1 MTAQSD
7 AQRDKAP
14 DPAAAKVPESGKA
27 AEPWTIR
34 RVLTWT
40 QQHFAG
46 RGLSSPRLDAELL
59 LAHCTGRPR
68 IALYTHY
75 EQPLDP
81 VELERFRG
89 LIKRRIAGEAV
100 AYLVGQKE
108 FYGLPLRV
116 SSAVLI
122 PRPETELLVE
132 QALRY
137 LALIAP
143 SAPPAASPSRDADA
157 QADAAALASDGDD
170 EELGVKGREG
180 PAIPGVE
187 LTVHYDESAPSDS
200 DDSGDSS
207 DTNDK
212 TAAPPQPASATAP
225 APQRSA
231 PAATVVDVGTGSG
244 AVALAIKS
252 SRRELRVVAIDRSDE
267 ALAVAADNATRLGFT
282 DVELLL
288 GDLLLPLPVEL
299 HPELIIANL
308 PYIPSGEI
316 AGLAPEVRAEP
327 RLALDGGPDGLDP
340 IRRLV
345 PQAFARLRPG
355 GGLLLELGAGQA
367 AAVEALLRAA
377 GFVETERH
385 ADLAGIE
392 RVVGGRKP

>member
-1 MTAQSD
+1 MTAQSE
-7 AQRDKAP
+7 APRDPKAP
-14 DPAAAKVPESGKA
+14 DQAAARPPDSGQA

-40 QQHFAG
+40 QQHFTA
-46 RGLSSPRLDAELL
+46 RGLLSPRLDAELL
-59 LAHCTGRPR
+59 LAHSLGRSR

-81 VELERFRG
+81 AELERFRG

-122 PRPETELLVE
+122 PRPETELLVD
-132 QALRY
+132 QALRL
-137 LALIAP
+137 LALVAP
-143 SAPPAASPSRDADA
+143 SAPPAASPSPDADA
-157 QADAAALASDGDD
+157 QVGDASGAGADEDD
-170 EELGVKGREG
+170 EALGQRGHEG
-180 PAIPGVE
+180 PAVPGVE
-187 LTVHYDESAPSDS
+187 LTVHYDEPVLSDS
-200 DDSGDSS
+200 RDPADESAASS
-207 DTNDK
+207 E
-212 TAAPPQPASATAP
+212 PVSATAP
-225 APQRSA
+225 AAQPSAA

-267 ALAVAADNATRLGFT
+267 ALAIAGDNATRLGFA
-282 DVELLL
+282 DVTFLR
-288 GDLLLPLPVEL
+288 GDLLAPLPVEL
-299 HPELIIANL
+299 RPELIVANL
-308 PYIPSGEI
+308 PYIPSDDI
-316 AGLAPEVRAEP
+316 AGLAPEVKAEP
-327 RLALDGGPDGLDP
+327 RLALDGGPDGLEL
-340 IRRLV
+340 IRRLI

-367 AAVEALLRAA
+367 PAVESLLRAA

-392 RVVGGRKP
+392 RVVAGRKP

>member
-1 MTAQSD
+1 MTAQSE
-7 AQRDKAP
+7 AQRDPKAP
-14 DPAAAKVPESGKA
+14 DPAAAKTPESGKA

-46 RGLSSPRLDAELL
+46 RGLPSPRLDAELL
-59 LAHCTGRPR
+59 LAHCLGRSR
-68 IALYTHY
+68 ISLYTHY

-81 VELERFRG
+81 AELERFRG

-116 SSAVLI
+116 SAAVLI

-132 QALRY
+132 EALRV
-137 LALIAP
+137 LARI
-143 SAPPAASPSRDADA
+143 APPAAAPAQDAEAAGDA
-157 QADAAALASDGDD
+157 EARADAASALVPDGDRED
-170 EELGVKGREG
+170 LGPHGQEG

-187 LTVHYDESAPSDS
+187 LTVHYDEP
-200 DDSGDSS
+200 
-207 DTNDK
+207 
-212 TAAPPQPASATAP
+212 APPDSTEASPESAASPGAASVTAP
-225 APQRSA
+225 AAEPGT
-231 PAATVVDVGTGSG
+231 PVATVVDVGTGSG

-252 SRRELRVVAIDRSDE
+252 SRRELRVVAIDRSEE
-267 ALAVAADNATRLGFT
+267 ALAVAADNATRLGLT

-288 GDLLLPLPVEL
+288 GDLLAPLPVEL
-299 HPELIIANL
+299 RPELIVANL
-308 PYIPSGEI
+308 PYIPSDEI

-327 RLALDGGPDGLDP
+327 RLALDGGRDGLDP
-340 IRRLV
+340 IRRLI
-345 PQAFARLRPG
+345 PQAFGRLRPG

-367 AAVEALLRAA
+367 AAVESLLRAA
-377 GFVETERH
+377 GFVETARH

-392 RVVGGRKP
+392 RVVTGRKP

>member
-1 MTAQSD
+1 MTAQSE
-7 AQRDKAP
+7 APRDPKAP
-14 DPAAAKVPESGKA
+14 DRPAASAAAKVPESGNA

-46 RGLSSPRLDAELL
+46 RGLASPRLDAELL
-59 LAHCTGRPR
+59 LAHSLGRPR
-68 IALYTHY
+68 ISLYTHY
-75 EQPLDP
+75 EQVLEQA
-81 VELERFRG
+81 ELERFRG

-132 QALRY
+132 QALRF
-137 LALIAP
+137 LSLIAP
-143 SAPPAASPSRDADA
+143 PASPTGSPSQDEEVR
-157 QADAAALASDGDD
+157 ADAAALVSDGDGED
-170 EELGVKGREG
+170 LEQQAQEG

-187 LTVHYDESAPSDS
+187 LTVHYDEPAPSEAS
-200 DDSGDSS
+200 EES
-207 DTNDK
+207 
-212 TAAPPQPASATAP
+212 AASPEPASAAAP
-225 APQRSA
+225 AAQHRAA

-252 SRRELRVVAIDRSDE
+252 SRRELRVIAIDRSED
-267 ALAVAADNATRLGFT
+267 ALAVAADNATRLGFA

-288 GDLLLPLPVEL
+288 GDLLAPLPVEL
-299 HPELIIANL
+299 RPELIVANL
-308 PYIPSGEI
+308 PYIPSDEI
-316 AGLAPEVRAEP
+316 AGLQPEVRAEP

-345 PQAFARLRPG
+345 PQAFSRLRPG
-355 GGLLLELGAGQA
+355 GGLFLELGAGQA

-377 GFVETERH
+377 GFVETGRH

-392 RVVGGRKP
+392 RVVAGRKP

>member
-1 MTAQSD
+1 VTAQSE
-7 AQRDKAP
+7 AQRDPKAP
-14 DPAAAKVPESGKA
+14 DPAAAKTPESGKA

-46 RGLSSPRLDAELL
+46 RGLPSPRLDAELL
-59 LAHCTGRPR
+59 LAHCLGRSR
-68 IALYTHY
+68 ISLYTHY

-81 VELERFRG
+81 AELERFRG

-132 QALRY
+132 EALRV
-137 LALIAP
+137 LAR
-143 SAPPAASPSRDADA
+143 SAPPAAAPAKDEDAEA
-157 QADAAALASDGDD
+157 RAAAASALVPDRDGED
-170 EELGVKGREG
+170 LGPHGQEG

-187 LTVHYDESAPSDS
+187 LTVHYDEPAPADSTEASPESAASP
-200 DDSGDSS
+200 G
-207 DTNDK
+207 
-212 TAAPPQPASATAP
+212 AASVTAP
-225 APQRSA
+225 AAEPGA
-231 PAATVVDVGTGSG
+231 PVATVVDVGTGSG

-252 SRRELRVVAIDRSDE
+252 SRRELRVVAIDRSEE
-267 ALAVAADNATRLGFT
+267 ALAVAADNATRLGLT

-288 GDLLLPLPVEL
+288 GDLLAPLPVEL
-299 HPELIIANL
+299 RPELIVANL
-308 PYIPSGEI
+308 PYIPSDEI

-327 RLALDGGPDGLDP
+327 RLALDGGRDGLES
-340 IRRLV
+340 IRRLI
-345 PQAFARLRPG
+345 PQAFGRLRPG

-367 AAVEALLRAA
+367 AAVESLLRAA

-392 RVVGGRKP
+392 RVVTGRKP

>member
-1 MTAQSD
+1 M
-7 AQRDKAP
+7 
-14 DPAAAKVPESGKA
+14 
-27 AEPWTIR
+27 
-34 RVLTWT
+34 LTWT
-40 QQHFAG
+40 QQHFTG
-46 RGLSSPRLDAELL
+46 RGLPSPRLDAELL
-59 LAHCTGRPR
+59 LAHCLGRSR
-68 IALYTHY
+68 ISLYTHY
-75 EQPLDP
+75 EQPLDLA
-81 VELERFRG
+81 ELERFRG

-132 QALRY
+132 QALRV
-137 LALIAP
+137 LAQIAP
-143 SAPPAASPSRDADA
+143 PPASPSKDGNGDAAA
-157 QADAAALASDGDD
+157 QADAASDLPDGDG
-170 EELGVKGREG
+170 EGLGMREQEG

-187 LTVHYDESAPSDS
+187 LTVHYDEPESA
-200 DDSGDSS
+200 DSS
-207 DTNDK
+207 EASAES
-212 TAAPPQPASATAP
+212 AASPGAASATAP
-225 APQRSA
+225 AVPPGA

-252 SRRELRVVAIDRSDE
+252 SRRELRVVAIDRSEE
-267 ALAVAADNATRLGFT
+267 ALAVAADNATRLGLT

-288 GDLLLPLPVEL
+288 GDLLAPLPFEL
-299 HPELIIANL
+299 RPELIVANL

-316 AGLAPEVRAEP
+316 AGLQPEVRAEP
-327 RLALDGGPDGLDP
+327 HLALDGGRDGLEL

-345 PQAFARLRPG
+345 PQAFGRLRPG

-367 AAVEALLRAA
+367 AAVESLLRAA

-392 RVVGGRKP
+392 RVVAGRKP